1 MNRFHTTAIFALGAV
16 FAASGAL
23 AQQGTSGQQPPTR
36 TPAPGTQA
44 PGTQTPGTQA
54 PRSMSSEEAQRD
66 AREREDMG
74 FLENAAQ
81 GSFAEVEA
89 SKLALEKSE
98 SQDVKDFAQKMIDD
112 HQKMLDRI
120 TALAKAKGQE
130 PPDGPSIMQKTEI
143 TALKALSGGAF
154 DAMYVNRI
162 GVAAHESTVEMYEE
176 ANQETEDPE
185 VKALIGELLPTLREH
200 LEMAQALNEKQ
211 EKE

>member
-1 MNRFHTTAIFALGAV
+1 
-16 FAASGAL
+16 
-23 AQQGTSGQQPPTR
+23 
-36 TPAPGTQA
+36 
-44 PGTQTPGTQA
+44 
-54 PRSMSSEEAQRD
+54 MSSEEAQRD

-130 PPDGPSIMQKTEI
+130 LPDGPSIMQKTEI